1 MARRHATVDPATA
14 DATSEARRVHGF
26 GSAVTAVAAGVLV
39 VDLIV
44 PRPGQD
50 IWASLAQELPTFATF
65 ATSFVLVVALWVRYG
80 AVLTRTDRFDRP
92 TLALTTLL
100 LLGVVAL
107 AFPTALLGRALAV
120 EAFARSAAVVYT
132 ALVTAACLVGAAL
145 AVHADREARRPAY
158 AIETTAPVV
167 ALVAVGGS
175 LVDARLGLAVSAVLG
190 VALLLVP
197 SPRPVD

>member
-1 MARRHATVDPATA
+1 MARRSATVVPTTAPTAT
-14 DATSEARRVHGF
+14 DAHRVHGW

-50 IWASLAQELPTFATF
+50 VWAALAQELPTFATF

-80 AVLTRTDRFDRP
+80 AALTRTDRLDRP

-120 EAFARSAAVVYT
+120 DAFARSAAVVYA
-132 ALVTAACLVGAAL
+132 ALVAATCLAGAAL
-145 AVHADREARRPAY
+145 AVYADREVRRPAH
-158 AIETTAPVV
+158 AVETTAPVI
-167 ALVAVGGS
+167 ALVALGGS
-175 LVDARLGLAVSAVLG
+175 LVDARLGLAVCAVLG
-190 VALLLVP
+190 VALLLAP
-197 SPRPVD
+197 SPHATD